1 MKREGFS
8 RASASVRGA
17 RRLEWTNGAR
27 RLQPSVCFRAGVRK
41 ARVDQRSAKA
51 SAERL
56 LSCAEWKGSSGRT
69 EREGFSRASAS
80 VRGARRLEWTNGA
93 RRLQPSVRARHDG
106 THDRRHQTAL
116 MWVPGIQAPEFP
128 EPTVLPTRSAATQ
141 IHRSVYEA
149 ARRAFATPPSVV
161 FAVPL
166 VVCWYTSL
174 SPGEAGYP
182 SRLRD

>member
-1 MKREGFS
+1 MGRAASRRSKPSSGATGAWWEGLGWTKGAGRLQ
-8 RASASVRGA
+8 RASA
-17 RRLEWTNGAR
+17 
-27 RLQPSVCFRAGVRK
+27 F
-41 ARVDQRSAKA
+41 
-51 SAERL
+51 
-56 LSCAEWKGSSGRT
+56 
-69 EREGFSRASAS
+69 

-141 IHRSVYEA
+141 MHRSVYEA

>member
-56 LSCAEWKGSSGRT
+56 LSCTEWKGSSGRT
-69 EREGFSRASAS
+69 EREGFSRASAFGPECEGS
-80 VRGARRLEWTNGA
+80 SGPTEREGF
-93 RRLQPSVRARHDG
+93 SRASAFG
-106 THDRRHQTAL
+106 
-116 MWVPGIQAPEFP
+116 PEC
-128 EPTVLPTRSAATQ
+128 EGSSGPTEREGF
-141 IHRSVYEA
+141 RE
-149 ARRAFATPPSVV
+149 
-161 FAVPL
+161 
-166 VVCWYTSL
+166 
-174 SPGEAGYP
+174 
-182 SRLRD
+182 